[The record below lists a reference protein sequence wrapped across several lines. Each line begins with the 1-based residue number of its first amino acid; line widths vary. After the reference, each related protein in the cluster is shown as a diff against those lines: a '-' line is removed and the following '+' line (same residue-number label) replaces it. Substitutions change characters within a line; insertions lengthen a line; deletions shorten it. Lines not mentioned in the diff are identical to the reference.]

1 MKENTLKSQL
11 LIQWYLYD
19 TIERLFVM
27 ISCSHN
33 HKRLLD
39 KQIFRS
45 EDQSVKSCVKSVCI
59 FPTDVN
65 SAVSYSLL
73 PGPGY
78 ELFMINCHTGEIST
92 STRLDREIQ
101 SSFTLRG
108 EIYHLSASSPPL
120 IPIYSTAA
128 LSSLQKSSTKI
139 MHRPLFT
146 SFNMLVLNGAVFLTV
161 HYLFSFR
168 A

>member
-1 MKENTLKSQL
+1 M
-11 LIQWYLYD
+11 
-19 TIERLFVM
+19 M
-27 ISCSHN
+27 SCSHN
-33 HKRLLD
+33 HKLLLD

-59 FPTDVN
+59 FPTEAN

-78 ELFMINCHTGEIST
+78 ELFTINSHTGEIST

-108 EIYHLSASSPPL
+108 EIYRLPASSFPL
-120 IPIYSTAA
+120 IPISTTAA
-128 LSSLQKSSTKI
+128 HSSLQKTSTKI

-146 SFNMLVLNGAVFLTV
+146 SFNTHVLNGAVFLTAQ
-161 HYLFSFR
+161 YLFSLH

>member
-1 MKENTLKSQL
+1 M
-11 LIQWYLYD
+11 
-19 TIERLFVM
+19 M
-27 ISCSHN
+27 SCSHN
-33 HKRLLD
+33 HKLLLD

-59 FPTDVN
+59 FPTEVN

-78 ELFMINCHTGEIST
+78 ELFTINSHTGEIST

-108 EIYHLSASSPPL
+108 EIYRLPASSFPL
-120 IPIYSTAA
+120 IPISTTAA
-128 LSSLQKSSTKI
+128 HSSLQKTSTKI

-146 SFNMLVLNGAVFLTV
+146 SFNMHVLNGAVFLTAQ
-161 HYLFSFR
+161 YLFSLH